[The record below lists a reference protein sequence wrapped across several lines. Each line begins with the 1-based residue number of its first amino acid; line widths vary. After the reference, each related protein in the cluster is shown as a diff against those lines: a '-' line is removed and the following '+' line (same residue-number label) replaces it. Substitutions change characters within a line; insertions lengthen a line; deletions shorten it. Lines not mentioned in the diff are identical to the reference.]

1 MYSNQWELSELS
13 EWLLRSTS
21 PGSVLKHLPHFIRTR
36 AKRQN
41 NECGFLSEVDQ
52 TSQGRTDRLGC
63 CSGRNRCGGYLRHS
77 VEAPQDR
84 VRSILKLQ
92 DGIHRDIPQ
101 TEEVDCGR
109 ARSAHPACRNAV
121 RRQARL

>member
-13 EWLLRSTS
+13 EWLLRSTL
-21 PGSVLKHLPHFIRTR
+21 PGSVLEHLPHFIRTR

-77 VEAPQDR
+77 GGCDR
-84 VRSILKLQ
+84 YLGKRSPCRCLHFIFRTWSRGF
-92 DGIHRDIPQ
+92 DGRHRWASFGGNQ
-101 TEEVDCGR
+101 G
-109 ARSAHPACRNAV
+109 
-121 RRQARL
+121 